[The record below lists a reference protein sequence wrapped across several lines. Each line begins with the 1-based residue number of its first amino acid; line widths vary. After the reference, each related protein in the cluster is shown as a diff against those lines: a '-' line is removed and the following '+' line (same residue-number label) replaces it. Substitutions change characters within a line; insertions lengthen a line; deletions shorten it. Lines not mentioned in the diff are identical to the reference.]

1 MTRRL
6 RIATLLAVT
15 LAPTA
20 LWLAGLWSSSAAV
33 AHGLLLPP
41 AMAVAAVVLVRA
53 LRARRRVA
61 AIACLAVLCPG
72 LALSAARA
80 ANAVSPA
87 DAPEE
92 SAVFEL
98 LSYNLLFSSRSD
110 RSLAQLRETA
120 ADVLCLQEVNPAW
133 AARLERDLAG
143 RFPHRAVEPR
153 PGAYGV
159 AIYSRL
165 PVRSPT
171 LLRDGRR
178 LAGQCVSIAPGGLE
192 TVLCNVHLSSPAG
205 IVERGR
211 RWLRGFDANA
221 RVRAAQWALL
231 RAHVARA
238 YPGVRRLVVAGD
250 FNTLDTEPL
259 YREIGGTLV
268 DAFAA
273 AGRGRGATFPT
284 EPTAPFPLVRI
295 DYVFASPELVPRA
308 AEVLPPGGSDHRG
321 LRVAYAVPRG

>member
-1 MTRRL
+1 M
-6 RIATLLAVT
+6 AALLALS

-20 LWLAGLWSSSAAV
+20 LWLAGLRSSSAAV
-33 AHGLLLPP
+33 VHGLLLPP
-41 AMAVAAVVLVRA
+41 AMLVAGAVLVQA
-53 LRARRRVA
+53 LRARRGLA
-61 AIACLAVLCPG
+61 SAACLAVLCPG

-80 ANAVSPA
+80 AREAGPLEAPKEAPA
-87 DAPEE
+87 
-92 SAVFEL
+92 FEL
-98 LSYNLLFSSRSD
+98 LTYNLLFSSRSD
-110 RSLAQLRETA
+110 RSLSQLREA
-120 ADVLCLQEVNPAW
+120 SADVLCLQEVNPAW

-165 PVRSPT
+165 PLRAPT

-178 LAGQCVSIAPGGLE
+178 LAGQCVSIAPGGVE

-211 RWLRGFDANA
+211 RWIRGFDANA
-221 RVRAAQWALL
+221 RVRAAQWVLL

-238 YPGVRRLVVAGD
+238 YPGARRLIVAGD

-295 DYVFASPELVPRA
+295 DYVFASPELVPHA

-321 LRVAYAVPRG
+321 LRVAYAVTRG